1 MKKSHIPLLIGDI
14 LMFIA
19 VGFIS
24 YPNMV
29 LQETMSTSSVVL
41 CCLLV
46 LSGMCMVLAPFV
58 FEHLENKQKISK
70 DVKKTRENLDLIF
83 ENLSAHQL
91 MIAETKETFDEI
103 EEKLAFQ
110 LAKDTDL
117 KFEVF
122 ENSLDELSDKLNT
135 KILEISQ
142 KLDETQ
148 NNIANAIADSE
159 RNALSLDE
167 LREKFNT
174 YTNAIDDLEARIGEI
189 KENEL
194 FAPTNEEISE
204 ITGIDD
210 ISISLD
216 DDTQSEDIS
225 KNTESEIEPSSDENI
240 QTEQIEEEVEQIE
253 DVQNSTSEFDEETE
267 ESELPQ
273 QQPDTADNNKLSGLM
288 SKALS
293 NAMST
298 ASSVEK
304 LIVASVAKE
313 QPNEETEDE
322 IVEEYEIVPE
332 DAQTY
337 PQEEQQ
343 TFFVEESLQ
352 TSTEVED
359 EVVSAE
365 ETIDIQP
372 NESEQATDEFV
383 DLDFD
388 DVENDQEQISSQPNI
403 QQNLQNDISDLTFDT
418 PEDNAETISN
428 NQPLKEATHIPIDE
442 MLFANVAV
450 EKKRTLTK
458 KDTVIT
464 LHTLSIGIGNKPYIR
479 GNAEPLN
486 KDKGIAMDYV
496 EIGVWRVVLP
506 SFDGEINY
514 SIWKND
520 EEQIGEELYQITS
533 GQKQEITI

>member
-29 LQETMSTSSVVL
+29 LQETMSTSSVIL

-70 DVKKTRENLDLIF
+70 DVKKTRENIDLIF

-91 MIAETKETFDEI
+91 MIAESKEAFDEL

-117 KFEVF
+117 KFETF
-122 ENSLDELSDKLNT
+122 ENALDELSDKLNIQ
-135 KILEISQ
+135 ILEISQ
-142 KLDETQ
+142 KLDENQ
-148 NNIANAIADSE
+148 NNVANAIADSE
-159 RNALSLDE
+159 RNTLSLDE
-167 LREKFNT
+167 LREKLNT
-174 YTNAIDDLEARIGEI
+174 YINTIDDLEARLGEI
-189 KENEL
+189 KNNEL
-194 FAPTNEEISE
+194 YAPTNEEIE
-204 ITGIDD
+204 KITGIDD

-216 DDTQSEDIS
+216 DDTQSEDLS
-225 KNTESEIEPSSDENI
+225 EETEQSSDVDI
-240 QTEQIEEEVEQIE
+240 QPEQITEEVELVE
-253 DVQNSTSEFDEETE
+253 NVQTSTAELDEEIE
-267 ESELPQ
+267 EFEQPTQ
-273 QQPDTADNNKLSGLM
+273 QQTDTTNNNKLSGLM
-288 SKALS
+288 SKALG

-304 LIVASVAKE
+304 LIAASVVAKE
-313 QPNEETEDE
+313 QLNEE
-322 IVEEYEIVPE
+322 
-332 DAQTY
+332 
-337 PQEEQQ
+337 EQN
-343 TFFVEESLQ
+343 
-352 TSTEVED
+352 
-359 EVVSAE
+359 A
-365 ETIDIQP
+365 
-372 NESEQATDEFV
+372 DEFV

-388 DVENDQEQISSQPNI
+388 DVEENQEQISSQQTI
-403 QQNLQNDISDLTFDT
+403 QQDLQNDIADLTFDT
-418 PEDNAETISN
+418 PEDNIETTIN
-428 NQPLKEATHIPIDE
+428 NQTLKEATHIPIDE

-479 GNAEPLN
+479 GNAEPLS